1 MKYLFYREVNMK
13 KLKWGWHWRYDKNA
27 KAHKVGIGLYTE
39 KIHGAYTNQNRVI
52 EIKFPNILWI

>member
-1 MKYLFYREVNMK
+1 MK